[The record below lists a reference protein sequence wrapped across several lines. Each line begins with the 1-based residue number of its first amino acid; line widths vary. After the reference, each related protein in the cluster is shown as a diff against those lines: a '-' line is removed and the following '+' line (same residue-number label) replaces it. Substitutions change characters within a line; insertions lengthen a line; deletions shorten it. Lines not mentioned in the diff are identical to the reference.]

1 MKIGDSSSWDSVFT
15 DHLLATSVDRKTDI
29 NMQILNR
36 GNCLKHCCSGKRQFV
51 HHIEMQITKP

>member
-1 MKIGDSSSWDSVFT
+1 MKIGDGSSWDSVFT

-36 GNCLKHCCSGKRQFV
+36 GNCLKQSVAQENVNLSTILKCK
-51 HHIEMQITKP
+51 